1 VEAVDCQ
8 EKPAFC
14 WPGAPHGGTA
24 RRLALGVL
32 TVFCTLGFAIC
43 ADGSEVKMKGP
54 NARSGQSAALNESE
68 TSSVRIA
75 FLQSI
80 RFYQKWI
87 SPIGGE
93 RCGFRPSC
101 SAYGYGA
108 IEQQG
113 PIVGIM
119 MTADRLMRCNI
130 WKEPGPDYTLLPN
143 GKLYDPLSKNLLSEK

>member
-1 VEAVDCQ
+1 MGCQ
-8 EKPAFC
+8 ERPAF
-14 WPGAPHGGTA
+14 HGHRSPCVGKA
-24 RRLALGVL
+24 RRFALGVL
-32 TVFCTLGFAIC
+32 VVCCALGYA
-43 ADGSEVKMKGP
+43 ARAYGSEVKMKGP
-54 NARSGQSAALNESE
+54 NPPSVRSIPVNQSE

-80 RFYQKWI
+80 RFYQNWI
-87 SPIGGE
+87 SPIRGVG
-93 RCGFRPSC
+93 CGFRPSC
-101 SAYGYGA
+101 SAYGYAA